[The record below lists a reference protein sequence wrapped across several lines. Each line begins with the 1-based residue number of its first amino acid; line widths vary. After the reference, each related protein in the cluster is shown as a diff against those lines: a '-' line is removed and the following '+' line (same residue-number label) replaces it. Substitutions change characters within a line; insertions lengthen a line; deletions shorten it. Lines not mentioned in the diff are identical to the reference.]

1 MAVVILQVWRN
12 ITSNSKRVRLLYD
25 LLFSIG
31 YIIEKCPEN
40 SDKWEKVPGV
50 LIQPKGTVKDLEPHK
65 KYKFRVKAENFYG
78 ISEPLETTSSIT
90 VKPPYG
96 KNST

>member
-1 MAVVILQVWRN
+1 MKKRFF
-12 ITSNSKRVRLLYD
+12 SKI
-25 LLFSIG
+25 FSLG

-50 LIQPKGTVKDLEPHK
+50 FTQPKGTVKDLETNK
-65 KYKFRVKAENFYG
+65 KYKFRVKAENIYG
-78 ISEPLETTSSIT
+78 VGEPLETTSSIT

-96 KNST
+96 KINPFTSSFSMSFII